1 MKAHSTLKLQEK
13 LQKESG
19 GEGGSQYLND
29 KSITKSTIRTA
40 TMPRASPLTLA
51 GRSQHGHRQPTAT
64 ALAKAVVAAAP
75 MAAPPH
81 AQVDIEAAAPGRRC
95 RRCAVAAPP
104 LPAAVAS
111 VRI

>member
-1 MKAHSTLKLQEK
+1 M
-13 LQKESG
+13 ESG
-19 GEGGSQYLND
+19 NGRNATCNGTSVYATG
-29 KSITKSTIRTA
+29 RA